1 MRMNCKRIA
10 RTFWPLAL
18 FGLGACV
25 SSAPLPRPLDL
36 PFDRRYAASFD
47 SVWAATTQVLDIYAV
62 VRIDRDAGLI
72 ETDWTEARFN
82 KALYDHPEFRDI
94 LESVKYRLKVKL
106 SKGFIAQTGKPAT
119 RVQIVK
125 ELSEGRN
132 FLTEYERVP
141 TDQIEEKILLY
152 RIDQRIK
159 ISELLKRK
167 SVGAKS
173 SPAETPA
180 VSPLPEENGET
191 NEPGQ

>member
-1 MRMNCKRIA
+1 MLRAFSKCLS
-10 RTFWPLAL
+10 PLLSVL
-18 FGLGACV
+18 FVQACV
-25 SSAPLPRPLDL
+25 SSAPPPRPLDL

-47 SVWAATTQVLDIYAV
+47 TVWSATSQVLDIYAV

-82 KALYDHPEFRDI
+82 KALYDHPEFKDI
-94 LESVKYRLKVKL
+94 MESVKYRLKVKL

-132 FLTEYERVP
+132 FISEYDRVP

-159 ISELLKRK
+159 IAEMLRRK
-167 SVGAKS
+167 SVGSKNSEPKS
-173 SPAETPA
+173 VDP
-180 VSPLPEENGET
+180 
-191 NEPGQ
+191 